1 MAESEFLVF
10 LGKFICQ
17 KCKEEVLS
25 IRLWKETKEFTWMCS
40 KKHISRVAVTK
51 TKRDYEREK

>member
-1 MAESEFLVF
+1 VSNEKFKVF
-10 LGKFICQ
+10 PGKYYCQ
-17 KCKEEVLS
+17 ECKEEVLS
-25 IRLWKETKEFTWMCS
+25 VRLWGEEAKFTWMCS